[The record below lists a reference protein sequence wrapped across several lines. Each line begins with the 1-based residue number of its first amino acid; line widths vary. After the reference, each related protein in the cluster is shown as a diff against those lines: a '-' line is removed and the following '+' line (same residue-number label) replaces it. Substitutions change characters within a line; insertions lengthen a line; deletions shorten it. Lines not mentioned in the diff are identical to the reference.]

1 MRNLVIL
8 GEGRI
13 DFRSRYYPD
22 LEVRDSLFD
31 STNDAITCLLSASC
45 EGFYEVQQMGKDRET
60 KVLCYFENPCNGSKL
75 ICFKQFAETNT
86 LIFIFENGDVVA
98 ALLHEDTG
106 VDFSLEIVGLLD
118 TKLKAAMW
126 SPDEEILVLITYT
139 SKMILLSRSFEPISE
154 IQLDA
159 MDADEVA
166 ASSVSVG
173 WGKKETQFQGRGFKA
188 LEREREALKYAGL
201 DLQEAS
207 ELRDPTVKAEEKGDH
222 SRWDDGEVN
231 IAWRD
236 DCNVFAV
243 SFRKDEES
251 EQGRRLIRFYSRD
264 GNLEAIS
271 EAVDGLQVPLCWK
284 SQGNLLTAL
293 RELLLD
299 GSSVHSQIIFFERN
313 GLRHGE
319 FLILNQRIID
329 ITWSCDG
336 GILAILYHDR
346 AQFWTTKNYH
356 WYLKQEI
363 RADGDDLF
371 TSVRFH
377 PEKAFTVIL
386 TLTLHLIKVL
396 TFASVICDGPSVKGL
411 DEGIVNVIDG
421 STIKLTALAIAN
433 IPPPLSMVE
442 FEFPLP
448 VRSVAIDLSASSIYA
463 LTNTKVIYGIVNLQL
478 REVKSSKNVD
488 VRPLRSVVSKLNP
501 KQLCAITGV
510 LYVLSDSVESSF
522 IQALD
527 PMDGAVRFEHELPS
541 KAVIMKPMVDSKAV
555 LVELY
560 DGSLLAFDGQGEL
573 KGIKSFSQLCLQME
587 GIKFENQDGSALMA
601 FGLSESGKL
610 FCGNR
615 LLANGVTSIKL
626 TDQFLSI
633 TTAQSKLV
641 FVHLENLL
649 TADLSYITQG
659 DLNDERTRDI
669 ERGSILVTAIPSKYS
684 VVLQALRGNLETV
697 FPRIMVLQAVRSFIK
712 KMRYLEAFKACRT
725 HRIDLDIL
733 HDVDPTAF
741 EKNVAHFINEIK
753 KVEYLDLFV
762 SCLHVDD
769 VTESKYSDTLK
780 FEGKRNDANKK
791 FPNQEQLDGN
801 KVNKICEIILK
812 EVSRDDYS
820 DTYLQVQIT
829 ALACQRPPQ
838 DKAALELVAGIAD
851 TTAQDHA
858 LTHLCYLREALKL
871 YDEALGI
878 YDVDLALKVAQKS
891 QMDPKEY
898 LPFLQ
903 TLYDASLGRRNF
915 LIDDHLKLH
924 EKALSWLFQL
934 ADESFEEFE
943 TYMISHNLYCTA
955 LRLTKHIEP
964 VRNLV
969 LKHFA
974 IHLANTKDFAEAAR
988 LFEFLDES
996 QMAMENFIKA
1006 KLWREALSIA
1016 KRVKSIEEYQAVAQ
1030 TLAIELEGDRNYAE
1044 AATIQL
1050 NFLDN
1055 KAHAVKLYCKAF
1067 DFDTA
1072 FLTARVANSE
1082 SMENIFTEEVK
1093 NSFGIMSEL
1102 LADCNG
1108 QLNSQLNRL
1117 REIRKKRELDPVNF
1131 YGANGFIMDAPDDVS
1146 VAPSDASTT
1155 QSFFT
1160 RYTGKTGET
1169 ARTGE
1174 SRRTLKNKKRE
1185 ERKRAKGRKGTVY
1198 EEEYLIRSV
1207 GRLIERLNSSINDAE
1222 KLVNTLLRR
1231 TMWEEAHQIWRLWN
1245 VVTDFLEENIKEIHE
1260 VASSDRE
1267 RIDENGQIYLAPE
1280 IPIPVIRRFPRFQAL
1295 DF

>member
-1 MRNLVIL
+1 
-8 GEGRI
+8 
-13 DFRSRYYPD
+13 
-22 LEVRDSLFD
+22 
-31 STNDAITCLLSASC
+31 
-45 EGFYEVQQMGKDRET
+45 MGKDRGS
-60 KVLCYFENPCNGSKL
+60 KVLCFFENPCNGSKL
-75 ICFKQFAETNT
+75 ICFKQFAESDT

-98 ALLHEDTG
+98 ALLHEEAGD
-106 VDFSLEIVGLLD
+106 DFSLEIVGLLD
-118 TKLKAAMW
+118 TKLKAAEW

-139 SKMILLSRSFEPISE
+139 SKMILLSRSFEPILE
-154 IQLDA
+154 LQLDA

-166 ASSVSVG
+166 VSNVSVG

-201 DLQEAS
+201 DLQETS
-207 ELRDPTVKAEEKGDH
+207 ELRDPTVRAEEKGDH
-222 SRWDDGEVN
+222 SRWDDGEVY

-243 SFRKDEES
+243 SLKRDENS
-251 EQGRRLIRFYSRD
+251 EKGRRLIRFFSRD
-264 GNLEAIS
+264 GNLEAVS

-293 RELLLD
+293 RDLLVD
-299 GSSVHSQIIFFERN
+299 GTSKHSQIIFFERN

-319 FLILNQRIID
+319 FLILNEKIID
-329 ITWSCDG
+329 ISWSCDG

-363 RADGDDLF
+363 KADEEELF

-386 TLTLHLIKVL
+386 TLMLHLIKVL

-421 STIKLTALAIAN
+421 SKIKLTALAIAN
-433 IPPPLSMVE
+433 IPPPM
-442 FEFPLP
+442 
-448 VRSVAIDLSASSIYA
+448 AIDP
-463 LTNTKVIYGIVNLQL
+463 T
-478 REVKSSKNVD
+478 
-488 VRPLRSVVSKLNP
+488 
-501 KQLCAITGV
+501 
-510 LYVLSDSVESSF
+510 
-522 IQALD
+522 
-527 PMDGAVRFEHELPS
+527 DGAVRFEHELPS
-541 KAVIMKPMVDSKAV
+541 KAVKMKPTVDSRAA

-560 DGSLLAFDGQGEL
+560 DGSLLAFDAQGEL
-573 KGIKSFSQLCLQME
+573 DGIKNFSQLCLQME
-587 GIKFENQDGSALMA
+587 GINFESQDGSALVA

-626 TDQFLSI
+626 TDQFLCI

-659 DLNDERTRDI
+659 DLDDERTRDI
-669 ERGSILVTAIPSKYS
+669 ERGSMLVTAIPSKYS

-697 FPRIMVLQAVRSFIK
+697 FPRIMVLQAVRTFIK
-712 KMRYLEAFKACRT
+712 NKCYLEAFKACRT

-733 HDVDPTAF
+733 HDLDPTAF

-762 SCLHVDD
+762 SCLHEGD

-780 FEGKRNDANKK
+780 LEEKRNDVNTNH
-791 FPNQEQLDGN
+791 PNQGQLDGK
-801 KVNKICEIILK
+801 KVNKICDIILQ
-812 EVSRDDYS
+812 EVSRDVYS
-820 DTYLQVQIT
+820 DSYLQVQIT

-838 DKAALELVAGIAD
+838 DKAALELVSGIAD
-851 TTAQDHA
+851 TTAQDNA

-903 TLYDASLGRRNF
+903 TLYDASLARRNF

-934 ADESFEEFE
+934 ADETFEEFE
-943 TYMISHNLYCTA
+943 TYMISHNLYRTA
-955 LRLTKHIEP
+955 LRLTKHIELA
-964 VRNLV
+964 RNLI

-974 IHLANTKDFAEAAR
+974 NHLANTRDFAEAAR

-996 QMAMENFIKA
+996 QMALDNFIKA
-1006 KLWREALSIA
+1006 KLWKEALSIA
-1016 KRVKSIEEYQAVAQ
+1016 KKIKNIEDYQAVAQ
-1030 TLAIELEGDRNYAE
+1030 TLAIELEDDRNYAD
-1044 AATIQL
+1044 AATIHL
-1050 NFLDN
+1050 DFLDN

-1072 FLTARVANSE
+1072 LLTARISSSE
-1082 SMENIFTEEVK
+1082 SMENTFIEEVK
-1093 NSFGIMSEL
+1093 ESFGIMSEL

-1108 QLNSQLNRL
+1108 QLNSQLKRL
-1117 REIRKKRELDPVNF
+1117 REIRKKREVDPVNF
-1131 YGANGFIMDAPDDVS
+1131 YGSNGFVMDAPDDVS

-1207 GRLIERLNSSINDAE
+1207 GRLIERLDSSINDAE

-1231 TMWEEAHQIWRLWN
+1231 SMWEEAHQIWRLWN
-1245 VVTDFLEENIKEIHE
+1245 TVTEFLEQNINEIHD

-1280 IPIPVIRRFPRFQAL
+1280 IPIPVIRHFPRFQAL